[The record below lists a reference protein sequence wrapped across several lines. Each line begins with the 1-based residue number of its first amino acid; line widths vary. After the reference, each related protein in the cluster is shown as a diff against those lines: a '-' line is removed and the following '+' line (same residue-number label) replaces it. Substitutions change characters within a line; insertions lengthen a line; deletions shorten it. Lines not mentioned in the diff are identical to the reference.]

1 MGGKHTADANRYK
14 WGAIQSTEKLWQL
27 KGRVIYLHHLS
38 LLGFWF
44 LVLEER
50 QVGSLLTCRI
60 IQGNYAST
68 RSKQVFDLM

>member
-50 QVGSLLTCRI
+50 GAC
-60 IQGNYAST
+60 
-68 RSKQVFDLM
+68 